1 MDLAGADSAILTRIT
16 SFLVSLN
23 LFVLFVC
30 KYKIIPCK
38 IFMKDV
44 PYHVLPDIKVKLYRS
59 ICTEIKQLAKYS
71 EFKLINTLKS

>member
-16 SFLVSLN
+16 SFLLYLN

-38 IFMKDV
+38 IFMKYV
-44 PYHVLPDIKVKLYRS
+44 PYHVLPDIYRS
-59 ICTEIKQLAKYS
+59 MHWNKATCKIFWI
-71 EFKLINTLKS
+71 

>member
-16 SFLVSLN
+16 SFLVYLN
-23 LFVLFVC
+23 LFVLFFC

-38 IFMKDV
+38 IFMKYV

-59 ICTEIKQLAKYS
+59 MHWNKATCKIFWI
-71 EFKLINTLKS
+71 

>member
-1 MDLAGADSAILTRIT
+1 MDLAWADSAILTRIT
-16 SFLVSLN
+16 SFLVYLN

-38 IFMKDV
+38 IFMKYV
-44 PYHVLPDIKVKLYRS
+44 PYHVLPDINSTDL
-59 ICTEIKQLAKYS
+59 CTEIKQLAKYS

>member
-1 MDLAGADSAILTRIT
+1 MDLAWADSAILTRIT
-16 SFLVSLN
+16 SFLVYLN

-38 IFMKDV
+38 IYMKYV
-44 PYHVLPDIKVKLYRS
+44 PYHVLSDKKLNS
-59 ICTEIKQLAKYS
+59 TDLCTEIKQLAKYS